1 VAASSRTGKRPRWPS
16 ALLGGLSSA
25 ALALAPLSG
34 PSPAWAQDSA
44 SPTTAGAWCESTQT
58 TKHLDAAVSDTL
70 RRTGVPGAIVGV
82 WGSHCRYEKA
92 VGIAD
97 KATGA
102 PMRTDF
108 YSRIGSE
115 TKTFTITGVLQLVD
129 EGKIGLDDPIA
140 TYVPGVPEGDRITLR
155 QLAGMRSGLFPYSA
169 DEDFV
174 NALLADPNRPWTPQE
189 LLSYSFRHPLDFQPG
204 QGLEYSNTNTIL
216 LGLVV
221 EKVSGLPLHKYV
233 RQRIAE
239 PLQLEHTLFPTD
251 ASFPKPHAQGYTQQ
265 TPDGSETVATDW
277 NPSWGWAAGA
287 MISTLHDLRTWGRAV
302 ATGALLSPET
312 QAQRLQTVSA
322 PPLPPDVG
330 YGLGIF
336 VAEGWIGHNGSLPGY
351 ESLTLYLPQQQTT
364 LVVLLNSDEPAPGI
378 PEPSSAFG
386 TAITK
391 IISPDH
397 VFQLQ
402 PS

>member
-1 VAASSRTGKRPRWPS
+1 
-16 ALLGGLSSA
+16 
-25 ALALAPLSG
+25 
-34 PSPAWAQDSA
+34 
-44 SPTTAGAWCESTQT
+44 
-58 TKHLDAAVSDTL
+58 
-70 RRTGVPGAIVGV
+70 
-82 WGSHCRYEKA
+82 
-92 VGIAD
+92 
-97 KATGA
+97 
-102 PMRTDF
+102 
-108 YSRIGSE
+108 
-115 TKTFTITGVLQLVD
+115 
-129 EGKIGLDDPIA
+129 
-140 TYVPGVPEGDRITLR
+140 
-155 QLAGMRSGLFPYSA
+155 
-169 DEDFV
+169 
-174 NALLADPNRPWTPQE
+174 
-189 LLSYSFRHPLDFQPG
+189 
-204 QGLEYSNTNTIL
+204 
-216 LGLVV
+216 
-221 EKVSGLPLHKYV
+221 
-233 RQRIAE
+233 
-239 PLQLEHTLFPTD
+239 
-251 ASFPKPHAQGYTQQ
+251 
-265 TPDGSETVATDW
+265 
-277 NPSWGWAAGA
+277 